1 MSKIQMSKIPAK
13 KNFFYSERWVVG
25 LPAALGLAF
34 LLELT
39 GVYLLMFLA
48 GGIAGFFVKKGWL
61 SFIIGFVGVALAWG
75 IYFIYFAFL
84 GPLGEFFQLIG
95 SIIGI
100 SGAIL
105 MIISLIIG
113 GLMGGIGAL
122 VGAYSTQLILGEKY
136 IKKSQKNK

>member
-1 MSKIQMSKIPAK
+1 MSKFPAI

-25 LPAALGLAF
+25 LIAALGLAF

-39 GVYLLMFLA
+39 GVYLLMLLA

-105 MIISLIIG
+105 MIISLIMG